1 MKIALEGYERMGRV
15 VEQEALAK
23 GHEIV
28 ARIDP
33 AHDSEGVSPEALY
46 DADVAIEFSVPSA
59 IIQNIREL
67 ARIRLDAVIG
77 ATEWHAELGRAA
89 TATENAWTGLIYE
102 PNFSLSW

>member
-33 AHDSEGVSPEALY
+33 AHDSGVYTLDDMPAE
-46 DADVAIEFSVPSA
+46 
-59 IIQNIREL
+59 
-67 ARIRLDAVIG
+67 RL
-77 ATEWHAELGRAA
+77 R
-89 TATENAWTGLIYE
+89 
-102 PNFSLSW
+102 P

>member
-1 MKIALEGYERMGRV
+1 MGRI

-23 GHEIV
+23 AHDLV
-28 ARIDP
+28 ARINL
-33 AHDSEGVSPEALY
+33 AHGSEGVTSEALC
-46 DADVAIEFSVPSA
+46 DVDVAIEFSVHSA

-67 ARIRLDAVIG
+67 ARAGLDAVIDS
-77 ATEWHAELGRAA
+77 TRWHAEPGRTT